1 MYFDK
6 EKDVVMPMHP
16 VHYQYVKLL
25 EELLAEAGFEYQEAR
40 RFLWGGGWLH
50 RATDRSLSIGIS
62 VPPSDIRA
70 ER

>member
-25 EELLAEAGFEYQEAR
+25 EELLAEAGFEYQAR
-40 RFLWGGGWLH
+40 FPAPPH
-50 RATDRSLSIGIS
+50 RYIMCRSH
-62 VPPSDIRA
+62 A
-70 ER
+70 